1 MILSQI
7 IKMLAL
13 QNPSAPGS
21 NVWIFMKLTG
31 NLEAHIGLKSIS
43 IIIRI
48 TKMYGR
54 GIALGFFIG

>member
-31 NLEAHIGLKSIS
+31 DFKVHLGLKSIS

-54 GIALGFFIG
+54 EIALGFFIG